1 MKSIK
6 AILFVAI
13 LAVMTACG
21 TSTRMGTY
29 HAGSTQLNLMMSDL
43 QYLGEAEVEVTYDT
57 YLGVIRKTRT
67 VNGQAFDFTHRT
79 TADVNMGVVDG
90 LVGKLRYAPPAV
102 LNKYPEACYFQ
113 VVRHTKTVDH
123 LFLGTEVKETALVR
137 AYKIKDKI
145 EVPSVTVQPCKDCCK
160 K

>member
-21 TSTRMGTY
+21 TSTQMGTY

-43 QYLGEAEVEVTYDT
+43 QYLGETEVEVTYDT
-57 YLGVIRKTRT
+57 YLRVIQKLRT
-67 VNGQAFDFTHRT
+67 VNGQAYDATHRT
-79 TADVNMGVVDG
+79 TADVTPGGIAG
-90 LVGKLRYAPPAV
+90 LMGKLQYATPAV
-102 LNKYPEACYFQ
+102 LCKYPDACYFQ

-123 LFLGTEVKETALVR
+123 LFLGSEVKETAVVR